1 MSRFLAV
8 LFACATLAACTPSLR
23 WPWPASTPAAASA
36 PQAAPA
42 QGARYSFAW
51 RLSGDRAVAPL
62 QVFDDGRRTW
72 LQFSE
77 SQAVPAIF
85 ARGGEGEQLLDY
97 TRQGPYVVLPGVW
110 PELVL
115 RGGSLVGHVRRMAA
129 ESAGGP
135 VAPGV
140 QGGLGAPPA
149 PALPPVSAAPAAA
162 APDAAD
168 AIPPE
173 AHAAALTAPSFPD
186 PPSQA
191 PPSFQAGPQ
200 DRTMRAALD
209 RWAKSAGWTFE
220 PEHWVVD
227 VDIPLAGSA
236 SFEAEFKSAVRE
248 LLASTELGER
258 PLQPCFY
265 SNKVLRIVPYAQPCD
280 RSTGGRTS

>member
-23 WPWPASTPAAASA
+23 WPWPASTPASASA
-36 PQAAPA
+36 PQVAPA

-51 RLSGDRAVAPL
+51 RLSGDSAVAPL

-77 SQAVPAIF
+77 AQAVPAIF
-85 ARGGEGEQLLDY
+85 ARGAEGDQLLDY

-115 RGGSLVGHVRRMAA
+115 RGGSLAGHVQRVVV
-129 ESAGGP
+129 E
-135 VAPGV
+135 
-140 QGGLGAPPA
+140 
-149 PALPPVSAAPAAA
+149 PVSAAPTPVPV

-168 AIPPE
+168 STTSE
-173 AHAAALTAPSFPD
+173 THAAALTAQSFPD
-186 PPSQA
+186 PQSQA